1 MSVTDAEH
9 LQFLIRQEEGARAER
24 YKQELE
30 IGDLRRSVALVT
42 GKLER
47 LQQFVDRSEWGQ
59 ERERLQAHLK
69 TLKRELEACQKSNA
83 ELLVCGAPRCE
94 PYRELQSQLAELTQ
108 GRNEA
113 QQERQAEHDKFV
125 TTNNSLDETTQR
137 LAEMTQQYTAAIR
150 HIEELVTTPRAAQ
163 LLSKLIQ
170 AERDI
175 ESLQQCQCD
184 ECEECLEGEAYC
196 LRCVVKLREQLEAQS
211 VTYQDNLTEI
221 QLLKAQV
228 VSREKEIDRMMA
240 QRNLAEAKLLV
251 LERREQGYLSELDDY
266 ARTVLT
272 LRSRVKACE
281 AEHGLHRVQP

>member
-1 MSVTDAEH
+1 MSGLEPTYTN
-9 LQFLIRQEEGARAER
+9 II
-24 YKQELE
+24 KQELE
-30 IGDLRRSVALVT
+30 IGDLRQAVALVT

-59 ERERLQAHLK
+59 ERERLNARI
-69 TLKRELEACQKSNA
+69 TELERDLEGCHRSNA
-83 ELLVCGAPRCE
+83 ELLVCGAQNCE
-94 PYRELQSQLAELTQ
+94 PYRDLQSQLAELTQ

-125 TTNNSLDETTQR
+125 ATNNSLDETTHR
-137 LAEMTQQYTAAIR
+137 LAEVTQQYTAAIQ

-221 QLLKAQV
+221 QLLKAHV
-228 VSREKEIDRMMA
+228 VSREKEVDVMMA
-240 QRNLAEAKLLV
+240 QRNLAEDKVLV
-251 LERREQGYLSELDDY
+251 LKRREVGYLSELDDY
-266 ARTVLT
+266 ARTVLN
-272 LRSRVKACE
+272 LRSQLKACE